1 MARFGESDAF
11 KPSLGLHHERHGLML
26 NTRDGKSHG
35 MQNEQ
40 KKVQNCVVKHWI
52 RILAFNKAIVL
63 PSPRELRVK

>member
-1 MARFGESDAF
+1 MAQFSGSDAF
-11 KPSLGLHHERHGLML
+11 KPSPGLHYECRGLML
-26 NTRDGKSHG
+26 NNSDGESHG

-40 KKVQNCVVKHWI
+40 KKVRNYVVEHCI